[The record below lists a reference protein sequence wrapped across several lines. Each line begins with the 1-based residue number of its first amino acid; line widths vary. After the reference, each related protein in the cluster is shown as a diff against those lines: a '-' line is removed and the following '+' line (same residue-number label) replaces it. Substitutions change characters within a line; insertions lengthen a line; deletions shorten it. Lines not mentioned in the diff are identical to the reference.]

1 MKEGNETQLIEQIN
15 EKIKNAFKNEIV
27 SIEDIEVFEKEMS
40 SMTPGIEAINLP
52 SLISMLKET
61 LNAIEPKT
69 VENLMNEIVSKKI
82 VQKALT
88 SYQKVSRQF
97 NTKCENIIQK
107 LKEIREEAQKQN
119 DIPSIFDIDW
129 IIKTLNE
136 ENIYEIDPLVVN
148 NEELNTEDN
157 KNGLDFLMQYSKI
170 EDLKQKTKDF
180 KAVRSNNTRS
190 RTYSSTENKNI
201 IMEGVNS
208 KRRESADVFSTVL
221 SPSVSAK
228 IISLMTRLD
237 YPDFDIFVLD
247 ELMNEK
253 ASVIIGSEILKRI
266 DLVKS
271 GVIDIP
277 ILRNFLVKVVDSY
290 SRQNAI
296 YHNDLHAA
304 DVMQTLFT
312 MIMRGDLQAKMKLG
326 DLDKFAM
333 LVGAICHDLKHTGQ
347 NNTFHINTRSKIA
360 MRYNDISVLENFHIA
375 QTFKLLSQDQYN
387 ILKHFKPEEYRILR
401 RRMIEG
407 IISTDMANHQKVL
420 LNAKGKI
427 EKFNIKEG
435 KNFELIFK
443 VDTDKLFDEQQNILN
458 LCLHCADVSNPAKPS
473 QISKQWTT
481 RVYDEF
487 FKQGDLEKENGLP
500 VSLLCDRKTTNIN
513 KAMIGF
519 INFVVVPSF
528 DLLTVLIPEVS
539 FYSENIR
546 INKNYYEME
555 SKASEA
561 NSNDEESDNSESSQS
576 D

>member
-420 LNAKGKI
+420 SATKAKI
-427 EKFNIKEG
+427 ETYKINKG
-435 KNFELIFK
+435 ANFTKIFD
-443 VDTDKLFDEQQNILN
+443 VETAKLFDAQQCILN
-458 LCLHCADVSNPAKPS
+458 MCLHTADISNPAKPS
-473 QISKQWTT
+473 KISEGGTAK
-481 RVYDEF
+481 VYEEF
-487 FKQGDLEKENGLP
+487 FRQGDMEKKLNMQ
-500 VSLLCDRKTTNIN
+500 VSLMCDRETTSIN

-519 INFVVVPSF
+519 INFVVKPTIDILVN
-528 DLLTVLIPEVS
+528 LIPEVS
-539 FYSENIR
+539 EYGDNIR
-546 INKNYYEME
+546 GNLKKHEAALAQEQAANNQEK
-555 SKASEA
+555 KA
-561 NSNDEESDNSESSQS
+561 
-576 D
+576 

>member
-420 LNAKGKI
+420 SATKAKI
-427 EKFNIKEG
+427 ETYKINKG
-435 KNFELIFK
+435 ANFTKIFD
-443 VDTDKLFDEQQNILN
+443 VETAKLFDAQQCILN
-458 LCLHCADVSNPAKPS
+458 MCLHTADISNPAKPS
-473 QISKQWTT
+473 KISERWTAK
-481 RVYDEF
+481 VYEEF
-487 FKQGDLEKENGLP
+487 FRQGDMEKKLNMQ
-500 VSLLCDRKTTNIN
+500 VSLMCDRETTSIN

-519 INFVVVPSF
+519 INFVVKPTIDILVN
-528 DLLTVLIPEVS
+528 LIPEVS
-539 FYSENIR
+539 EYGDNIR
-546 INKNYYEME
+546 GNLKKHEAALAQEQAANNQEK
-555 SKASEA
+555 KA
-561 NSNDEESDNSESSQS
+561 
-576 D
+576 

>member
-190 RTYSSTENKNI
+190 RTYSSAENKNI

-290 SRQNAI
+290 SRKHAI
-296 YHNDLHAA
+296 YHSDLHAA

-420 LNAKGKI
+420 SATKAKI
-427 EKFNIKEG
+427 ETYKINKG
-435 KNFELIFK
+435 ANFTKIFD
-443 VDTDKLFDEQQNILN
+443 VETAKLFDAQQCILN
-458 LCLHCADVSNPAKPS
+458 MCLHTADISNPAKPS
-473 QISKQWTT
+473 KISEGWTAK
-481 RVYDEF
+481 VYEEF
-487 FKQGDLEKENGLP
+487 FRQGDMEKKLNMQ
-500 VSLLCDRKTTNIN
+500 VSLMCDRETTSIN

-519 INFVVVPSF
+519 INFVVKPTIDILVN
-528 DLLTVLIPEVS
+528 LIPEVS
-539 FYSENIR
+539 EYGDNIR
-546 INKNYYEME
+546 GNLKKHEAALAQEQAANNQEK
-555 SKASEA
+555 KA
-561 NSNDEESDNSESSQS
+561 
-576 D
+576 

>member
-420 LNAKGKI
+420 SATKAKI
-427 EKFNIKEG
+427 ETYKINKG
-435 KNFELIFK
+435 ANFTKIFD
-443 VDTDKLFDEQQNILN
+443 VETAKLFDAQQCILN
-458 LCLHCADVSNPAKPS
+458 MCLHTADISNPAKPS
-473 QISKQWTT
+473 KISEGWTAK
-481 RVYDEF
+481 VYEEF
-487 FKQGDLEKENGLP
+487 FRQGDMEKKLNMQ
-500 VSLLCDRKTTNIN
+500 VSLMCDRETTSIN

-519 INFVVVPSF
+519 INFVVKPTIDILVN
-528 DLLTVLIPEVS
+528 LIPEVS
-539 FYSENIR
+539 EYGDNIR
-546 INKNYYEME
+546 GNLKKHEAALAQEQAANNQEK
-555 SKASEA
+555 KA
-561 NSNDEESDNSESSQS
+561 
-576 D
+576 